1 MEPSRLKSK
10 REHEEVV
17 PLPKK
22 QKLIQNIAQSRENS
36 PQRENS
42 HELQDQNVNLNQE
55 HSLSSSHPTGIIEGF
70 DSLSNDNLNEI
81 LHFVGLKS
89 NVQFARVNKRCREI
103 FNIFKIP
110 KESYVYAYAPV
121 DVLKEKHEGYRRE
134 NNGGYSLRISEMIAK
149 CAVSYNR
156 QDVLNWPLQDT
167 QLSILSNICSQCCF
181 QGRLDILRHYFDT
194 VDPNDKERSKTLRSS
209 YYCTNAAGS
218 GHLDILKYLRSKGC
232 DWHAYAY
239 DAAKSNGHTE
249 VVKYLRKHGCHKINP
264 NRIWYSAYE
273 YHEFSFCYSIHSS
286 DSSDNSSCYSIY
298 SSDY

>member
-1 MEPSRLKSK
+1 MVLISFRFLCFGTLSAEKEK
-10 REHEEVV
+10 RTHEEVV

-121 DVLKEKHEGYRRE
+121 DVLKEKHEGYRRC
-134 NNGGYSLRISEMIAK
+134 L
-149 CAVSYNR
+149 
-156 QDVLNWPLQDT
+156 L
-167 QLSILSNICSQCCF
+167 
-181 QGRLDILRHYFDT
+181 
-194 VDPNDKERSKTLRSS
+194 
-209 YYCTNAAGS
+209 
-218 GHLDILKYLRSKGC
+218 
-232 DWHAYAY
+232 
-239 DAAKSNGHTE
+239 
-249 VVKYLRKHGCHKINP
+249 
-264 NRIWYSAYE
+264 
-273 YHEFSFCYSIHSS
+273 
-286 DSSDNSSCYSIY
+286 
-298 SSDY
+298 